1 MQFEKQTDNYD
12 GHLTASEKKKFANK
26 FKNNKKICWKLF
38 QSKIKIN

>member
-26 FKNNKKICWKLF
+26 FKNNKKICLEII
-38 QSKIKIN
+38 SIKN